1 MKQTKL
7 KQIKSRGMAFGSMTA
22 LLFLGACQAPT
33 LERPAWSQI
42 GKDTFT
48 VGASSGW
55 AFYSADM
62 TATGQ
67 AGGPLA
73 GATGTDSVDLTP
85 RYGGALKASYFLTDN
100 FALGGIVE
108 LRSFDPDP
116 ASPLTAELVAEPF
129 DTIHWIG
136 TSRYYFEPYGK
147 DDRWKP
153 FVGVDYSYID
163 EIDFGPVTVNYDGG
177 FPAAEEINIVGE
189 SYTTIAFVAGTSFLW
204 QDNISVDMG
213 AFYEWTDKAS
223 EVSLNFP
230 NLTALGLGDA
240 AADVVTEPEGLI
252 LFMGATM
259 YF

>member
-1 MKQTKL
+1 MHMKQM
-7 KQIKSRGMAFGSMTA
+7 KSRGIAFGLMTA
-22 LLFLGACQAPT
+22 LLSLGACQVPS
-33 LERPAWSQI
+33 LEHPAWSQI
-42 GKDTFT
+42 GKESFT
-48 VGASSGW
+48 VGTSSGW
-55 AFYSADM
+55 AFYSAEM
-62 TATGQ
+62 KAAGQTGI
-67 AGGPLA
+67 LA
-73 GATGTDSVDLTP
+73 GDTGTDSVDLTP

-108 LRSFDPDP
+108 LRSFEPDT
-116 ASPLTAELVAEPF
+116 ASPLSAELVAEPF

-136 TSRYYFEPYGK
+136 TSRYFFEPYGK

-163 EIDFGPVTVNYDGG
+163 EIDFGPVTVNYPAP
-177 FPAAEEINIVGE
+177 FPAEDVKIIGE
-189 SYTTIAFVAGTSFLW
+189 SYTTIALVAGTSFLW

-223 EVSLNFP
+223 AVTLTFP
-230 NLTALGLGDA
+230 NLGGAT
-240 AADVVTEPEGLI
+240 ADVLTEPEGLI